1 MSDAV
6 KNAEREEE
14 EHQTFEGVCELMW
27 WAQGFAA

>member
-14 EHQTFEGVCELMW
+14 HQTFESACESNVFFSL
-27 WAQGFAA
+27 